1 MVRSRAGLPGN
12 RGMVLAAVVSVAVAL
27 AVPAR
32 AAGPRSVPA
41 APLAPGDRV
50 VCLFDSSEG
59 STARRNPL
67 SGAVAEALRHQ
78 GFQVEWRD
86 AAGGPP
92 SRTDVAGARAV
103 ITGFRDGRIAHA
115 RALIEFLRETAESG
129 IRVVVIG
136 AFGAFQDDAD
146 GAFLPADVVNRA
158 FLALGVR
165 YEAWWTDDPAKFL
178 VKVEDPALG
187 PTEAVTSA
195 VTKHFYQFSRVRPD
209 VRVLVS
215 GQRTDAALPPS
226 ALVFASSTGAMAL
239 SRSRSARSTSGSLRK
254 VVPARFSNSSQP
266 TLADQASSVVLSMPT
281 AL

>member
-12 RGMVLAAVVSVAVAL
+12 RGMVLAAVISVALPL

-32 AAGPRSVPA
+32 ASGFRSAAA

-115 RALIEFLRETAESG
+115 RALIEFLREPGWMWLGLTANQWLS
-129 IRVVVIG
+129 IAIMVA
-136 AFGAFQDDAD
+136 AFIAFQ
-146 GAFLPADVVNRA
+146 FRRRRA
-158 FLALGVR
+158 F
-165 YEAWWTDDPAKFL
+165 
-178 VKVEDPALG
+178 
-187 PTEAVTSA
+187 
-195 VTKHFYQFSRVRPD
+195 
-209 VRVLVS
+209 
-215 GQRTDAALPPS
+215 
-226 ALVFASSTGAMAL
+226 
-239 SRSRSARSTSGSLRK
+239 
-254 VVPARFSNSSQP
+254 
-266 TLADQASSVVLSMPT
+266 
-281 AL
+281 